1 MSTVVGYFI
10 LQRVNNC
17 VRFRLQV
24 EKWQN
29 LWYKNSTY
37 DGQSAEHKSGLL
49 PYTVVQTVLV
59 NFSSLVQI
67 NFPKTILVFIF
78 QRAVKWTAGA

>member
-1 MSTVVGYFI
+1 M
-10 LQRVNNC
+10 
-17 VRFRLQV
+17 
-24 EKWQN
+24 
-29 LWYKNSTY
+29 

-67 NFPKTILVFIF
+67 DFPKTIPVFIF
-78 QRAVKWTAGA
+78 QKAVNGLQELKVHYTNHCNLTCESDIESGPRATHNPQHCRV